1 MPRLR
6 NSPTRQFSAN
16 RAMQTIAN
24 NILFGAAR
32 KELSE
37 GRSVLIRV
45 QGQSMLPF
53 FRSGAKVRI
62 EPLREEDIKRGNVL
76 FAQTDEGHYLIHRL
90 IGFEG
95 EDRVTLM
102 GDGNYVGTESIARA
116 RLFGCVRISALHRWL
131 ALGWVALRPVRKIPL
146 IILHKVCRK

>member
-24 NILFGAAR
+24 NILFGAAHE
-32 KELSE
+32 ELNE

-62 EPLREEDIKRGNVL
+62 EPLREEDIRRGNVL

-90 IGFEG
+90 IGFESD
-95 EDRVTLM
+95 DRVTLM
-102 GDGNYVGTESIARA
+102 GDGNYVGTESIARE
-116 RLFGCVRISALHRWL
+116 RLFGCVRISTLHRWL

-146 IILHKVCRK
+146 IVLHKVCRK

>member
-24 NILFGAAR
+24 NILFGAAHE
-32 KELSE
+32 ELNE

-53 FRSGAKVRI
+53 FRSGATVRI
-62 EPLREEDIKRGNVL
+62 EPLREEDIRRGNVL

-90 IGFEG
+90 IDFEG

-102 GDGNYVGTESIARA
+102 GDGNYIGTESVARE
-116 RLFGCVRISALHRWL
+116 RLLGCVRISALHRWL

>member
-1 MPRLR
+1 MPRR
-6 NSPTRQFSAN
+6 HNSHIRQSSGN
-16 RAMQTIAN
+16 KTMQTIAN
-24 NILFGAAR
+24 NILFGAAHE
-32 KELSE
+32 ELRE

-53 FRSGAKVRI
+53 FQSGAKVRI
-62 EPLREEDIKRGNVL
+62 EPLREEDIRRGNVL

-90 IGFEG
+90 ISFES

-102 GDGNYVGTESIARA
+102 GDGNYIGTESVARE
-116 RLFGCVRISALHRWL
+116 RLLGCVRISALHRWL

-146 IILHKVCRK
+146 IVLHKVCRK

>member
-1 MPRLR
+1 MPRR
-6 NSPTRQFSAN
+6 QSFRIRQFLGN
-16 RAMQTIAN
+16 NTMQTVAN
-24 NILFGAAR
+24 NILFGAAHE
-32 KELSE
+32 ELSE

-62 EPLREEDIKRGNVL
+62 EPLQEDDIRRGNVL

-90 IGFEG
+90 IGFES

-102 GDGNYVGTESIARA
+102 GDGNYVGTESIART
-116 RLFGCVRISALHRWL
+116 RLLGCVHISALHRWL

>member
-1 MPRLR
+1 MPRR
-6 NSPTRQFSAN
+6 QSFRTRQFSEN
-16 RAMQTIAN
+16 KTMRSIAN
-24 NILFGAAR
+24 NILFGAAHE
-32 KELSE
+32 ELRE

-62 EPLREEDIKRGNVL
+62 EPLREEDIRRGNVF

-90 IGFEG
+90 IDFEG

-102 GDGNYVGTESIARA
+102 GDGNYVGTESIARTQ
-116 RLFGCVRISALHRWL
+116 LLGCVRISTLHRSM
-131 ALGWVALRPVRKIPL
+131 ALCWVAMRPIRKIPL
-146 IILHKVCRK
+146 MILHKICRK

>member
-1 MPRLR
+1 MPKLR
-6 NSPTRQFSAN
+6 NSPTRQFSTN
-16 RAMQTIAN
+16 RAMQTVAN
-24 NILFGAAR
+24 NILFGAAHD
-32 KELSE
+32 ELNE

-62 EPLREEDIKRGNVL
+62 EPLREEDLRRSNVL

-95 EDRVTLM
+95 DDRVTLM
-102 GDGNYVGTESIARA
+102 GDGNYVGTESVART
-116 RLFGCVRISALHRWL
+116 RLLGCVRISALHRWL

-146 IILHKVCRK
+146 IVLHKVCRK

>member
-1 MPRLR
+1 MPRR
-6 NSPTRQFSAN
+6 HNSLIRQFSAS

-24 NILFGAAR
+24 NILFGAAHE
-32 KELSE
+32 ELNE

-53 FRSGAKVRI
+53 FRSGATVRI
-62 EPLREEDIKRGNVL
+62 EPLHEEDIRRGSVL

-90 IGFEG
+90 IDFEG

-102 GDGNYVGTESIARA
+102 GDGNYVGTESIDRK
-116 RLFGCVRISALHRWL
+116 RLLGCVHISALHRWL

-146 IILHKVCRK
+146 IVLHKVCRK

>member
-16 RAMQTIAN
+16 KAMQTIAN
-24 NILFGAAR
+24 NILFGAAHE
-32 KELSE
+32 ELNE

-62 EPLREEDIKRGNVL
+62 EPLREEDIRRGNVL

-90 IGFEG
+90 IGFESD
-95 EDRVTLM
+95 DRVTLM
-102 GDGNYVGTESIARA
+102 GDGNYVGTESIARE
-116 RLFGCVRISALHRWL
+116 RLLGCVRISTLHRWL
-131 ALGWVALRPVRKIPL
+131 ALGWVALRPVCKIPL
-146 IILHKVCRK
+146 IVLHKVCRK

>member
-1 MPRLR
+1 
-6 NSPTRQFSAN
+6 
-16 RAMQTIAN
+16 MQTVAN
-24 NILFGAAR
+24 NILFGAAHE
-32 KELSE
+32 ELNE

-62 EPLREEDIKRGNVL
+62 EPLHEEDIRRGNVL

-90 IGFEG
+90 IGFESD
-95 EDRVTLM
+95 DRVTLM
-102 GDGNYVGTESIARA
+102 GDGNYVGTESIART
-116 RLFGCVRISALHRWL
+116 RLLGCVRISALHRWL
-131 ALGWVALRPVRKIPL
+131 ALGWVALRPFRKIPL

>member
-1 MPRLR
+1 MQRLH
-6 NSPTRQFSAN
+6 NSLIQQFSAS

-24 NILFGAAR
+24 NILFGAAHE
-32 KELSE
+32 ELNE

-53 FRSGAKVRI
+53 FRSGATVRI
-62 EPLREEDIKRGNVL
+62 EPLREEDIRRGNVL

-90 IGFEG
+90 IDFEG
-95 EDRVTLM
+95 ENRVTLM
-102 GDGNYVGTESIARA
+102 GDGNYVGTESIDRK
-116 RLFGCVRISALHRWL
+116 RLLGCVHISALHRWL

-146 IILHKVCRK
+146 IVLHKVCRK

>member
-1 MPRLR
+1 MPRR
-6 NSPTRQFSAN
+6 HNSLIRQFSAS

-24 NILFGAAR
+24 NILFGAAHE
-32 KELSE
+32 ELNE

-53 FRSGAKVRI
+53 FRSGATVRI
-62 EPLREEDIKRGNVL
+62 EPLHEDDIRRGNVL

-90 IGFEG
+90 IDFEG
-95 EDRVTLM
+95 ENRVTLM
-102 GDGNYVGTESIARA
+102 GDGNYVGTESIDRK
-116 RLFGCVRISALHRWL
+116 RLLGCVHISALHRWL

-146 IILHKVCRK
+146 IVLHKVCRK

>member
-1 MPRLR
+1 
-6 NSPTRQFSAN
+6 
-16 RAMQTIAN
+16 MQTIAN
-24 NILFGAAR
+24 NILFGAAHE
-32 KELSE
+32 ELNE

-62 EPLREEDIKRGNVL
+62 EPLREEDIRRGNVL

-90 IGFEG
+90 IGFESD
-95 EDRVTLM
+95 DRVTLM
-102 GDGNYVGTESIARA
+102 GDGNYVGTESIARE
-116 RLFGCVRISALHRWL
+116 RLFGCVHISALHRWL

-146 IILHKVCRK
+146 IVLHKVCRK

>member
-1 MPRLR
+1 MPRR
-6 NSPTRQFSAN
+6 HNSLIRQFSAS

-24 NILFGAAR
+24 NILFGAAHE
-32 KELSE
+32 ELNE

-53 FRSGAKVRI
+53 FRSGATVRI
-62 EPLREEDIKRGNVL
+62 EPLREEDIRRGNVL

-90 IGFEG
+90 IDFEG

-102 GDGNYVGTESIARA
+102 GDGNYIGTESIDRK
-116 RLFGCVRISALHRWL
+116 RLLGCVHISALHRWL

-146 IILHKVCRK
+146 IVLHKVCRK

>member
-1 MPRLR
+1 MPRR
-6 NSPTRQFSAN
+6 HNSLIRQYSAS

-24 NILFGAAR
+24 NILFGAAHE
-32 KELSE
+32 ELNE

-53 FRSGAKVRI
+53 FRSGATVRI
-62 EPLREEDIKRGNVL
+62 EPLREEDIRRGNVL

-90 IGFEG
+90 IDFEG

-102 GDGNYVGTESIARA
+102 GDGNYIGTESIDRK
-116 RLFGCVRISALHRWL
+116 RLLGCVHISALHRWL

-146 IILHKVCRK
+146 IVLHKVCRK